1 MGNEF
6 AKLPA
11 EVQARIV
18 IRNSCADAL
27 VDPVM
32 DIEKADF
39 LAQLIQ
45 ENYMQFVDD
54 EESLNKWKYEK
65 PRICMMVDMIRD
77 YTVKVRDVLHTL
89 DDQLSEGN
97 KMDRGG
103 GLRKWA
109 SLSVRF

>member
-1 MGNEF
+1 MENEF

-11 EVQARIV
+11 EVQTRIV
-18 IRNSCADAL
+18 IRNNCADAL

-32 DIEKADF
+32 DIEKANF

-54 EESLNKWKYEK
+54 EESLNKWRHEK
-65 PRICMMVDMIRD
+65 SRICMMVDMIRD
-77 YTVKVRDVLHTL
+77 YTVKVCDALHTL
-89 DDQLSEGN
+89 DDQLTEDN

-103 GLRKWA
+103 GIENG
-109 SLSVRF
+109 